1 MLLRLAGTFL
11 LAWLPWACS
20 SAGAPAEADPSD
32 GGRPACPAAEGQ
44 PCAAPPSYRQEV
56 SPILDAHCNNCHS
69 ATVDGGPW
77 PLGGYENVHHWK
89 ELMVIDLLGC
99 DIPEIAKGHLMPP
112 IDAGTPLPQAQ
123 RDVVVSWLL
132 CDAPDN

>member
-1 MLLRLAGTFL
+1 MLVRLASVL
-11 LAWLPWACS
+11 SLASLSWACS
-20 SAGAPAEADPSD
+20 SPDPAADPPDAAD
-32 GGRPACPAAEGQ
+32 GGACPVASSQ
-44 PCAAPPSYRQEV
+44 SCASPPSYRQDV
-56 SPILDAHCNNCHS
+56 SPIIDTYCNNCHS

-77 PLGGYENVHHWK
+77 PLGGYDNVHDWK

-99 DIPEIAKGHLMPP
+99 DIPGIAKGHSMPP
-112 IDAGTPLPQAQ
+112 IDASAPLPQAQ